1 MSNASGGCPKR
12 KQWVKFVTLVGK
24 MHRLQRSDS
33 YRLGLWI
40 STLMM
45 ILAGLFPV
53 GCTRRARTGKPPPV
67 TEPVEH
73 LAVRSSRPDLV
84 VFLVDER
91 AGGGRVW
98 MVWEATEADSV
109 VIDNGIGEVLPSGR
123 IQLSPTISVTY
134 RVSARG
140 PGGQTEHEVRV
151 ESDHSV
157 DQKFSRSMEPVY
169 FRFGS
174 LKLDE
179 HGLSILD
186 ENIAWLILPRNRSVT
201 ILVKGYSD
209 PRSTNQ
215 YGHALAD
222 ARGLVIRK
230 YMIERG
236 ISPDRIQ
243 AVSMGEE
250 PDQDEHKGES
260 RDRAE
265 FLVSR

>member
-1 MSNASGGCPKR
+1 
-12 KQWVKFVTLVGK
+12 

-40 STLMM
+40 ATLMM
-45 ILAGLFPV
+45 ILAWLFPS
-53 GCTRRARTGKPPPV
+53 GCIRRARTGKPPPV
-67 TEPVEH
+67 SEPVEH
-73 LAVRSSRPDLV
+73 SAVRSSRPDLI

-98 MVWEATEADSV
+98 LVWEATEVDSV

-140 PGGQTEHEVRV
+140 PGGQTEREVRV
-151 ESDHSV
+151 EPDNSV
-157 DQKFSRSMEPVY
+157 EQKFSGSVEPTY
-169 FRFGS
+169 FRLGS
-174 LKLDE
+174 FELDE

-186 ENIAWLILPRNRSVT
+186 GNIAWLILPRNRSVT

-209 PRSTNQ
+209 PRGTNQ

-222 ARGLVIRK
+222 ARASVIRK
-230 YMIERG
+230 HMIERG

-250 PDQDEHKGES
+250 PDQGEHKGES
-260 RDRAE
+260 RGRAE